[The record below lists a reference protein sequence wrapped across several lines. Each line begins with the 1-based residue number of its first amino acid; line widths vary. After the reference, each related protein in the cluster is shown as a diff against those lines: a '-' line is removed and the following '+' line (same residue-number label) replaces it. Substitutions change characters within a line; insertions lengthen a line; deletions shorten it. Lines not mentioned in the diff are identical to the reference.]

1 MLQNSGMY
9 RNVFYTT
16 RNKPKKKNQ
25 ELERLLEKYEIT
37 LIHSKEENADSIQIT
52 EEDINRIET
61 TMNRS
66 LEATKNY

>member
-1 MLQNSGMY
+1 MY